1 MKDMNWEGID
11 FEAGYFNSPCASLG
25 RRTSISGHA
34 KTWELMLCDREGTV
48 SRNDEDY
55 TVTAGDVLCLCP
67 GDHWRISLPF
77 CGYYVRIHDKQGTL
91 GERIR
96 HWPPL
101 FSVQRPEDMIAL
113 VCTAAQAQD
122 AHDTLTGMAA
132 LLSIISALDAQQH
145 HTVSLDSSTSPK
157 MRDSLRAGLAYIQ
170 EHYRE
175 KCTLNEIAAHAGR
188 SPIYFHDVFQK
199 AMDMTPYEYIA
210 QLRLAE
216 AKRRLT
222 MTDEDPV
229 DIAQSCGFCSQSYFN
244 FVFKKAMGMTPLN
257 YRRRAAAKYLENNE

>member
-1 MKDMNWEGID
+1 
-11 FEAGYFNSPCASLG
+11 
-25 RRTSISGHA
+25 
-34 KTWELMLCDREGTV
+34 
-48 SRNDEDY
+48 
-55 TVTAGDVLCLCP
+55 
-67 GDHWRISLPF
+67 
-77 CGYYVRIHDKQGTL
+77 
-91 GERIR
+91 
-96 HWPPL
+96 
-101 FSVQRPEDMIAL
+101 L

-122 AHDTLTGMAA
+122 THDKLTGMAA
-132 LLSIISALDAQQH
+132 LLSLISALDAQQRH
-145 HTVSLDSSTSPK
+145 MVCWDSGASRK

-188 SPIYFHDVFQK
+188 SPIYFHDVFQQV
-199 AMDMTPYEYIA
+199 MGVTPYEYIA